1 MTTAQDVLTFDQY
14 EASKNDA
21 DVDEAKRRG
30 KELALKLYDAIVEVE
45 RLMARYQENVVDGGP
60 EKKVA
65 VVNFYFWKWMQQ
77 NGKAGLKGD
86 LQTLAPVIT
95 SFLDSDATV
104 WSIPNYQ
111 LKQAEQL
118 VLDVAM
124 HLILKGNV
132 TAKNHSRVC
141 SVTKTYFEAL
151 CDVIN

>member
-86 LQTLAPVIT
+86 LQTIVPVIT
-95 SFLDSDATV
+95 SFLDKDESV
-104 WSIPNYQ
+104 WNIPNFQ
-111 LKQAEQL
+111 IGPAERI
-118 VLDVAM
+118 VLDMAM
-124 HLILKGNV
+124 HLILKKRKPKSTLGRF
-132 TAKNHSRVC
+132 TG
-141 SVTKTYFEAL
+141 L
-151 CDVIN
+151 